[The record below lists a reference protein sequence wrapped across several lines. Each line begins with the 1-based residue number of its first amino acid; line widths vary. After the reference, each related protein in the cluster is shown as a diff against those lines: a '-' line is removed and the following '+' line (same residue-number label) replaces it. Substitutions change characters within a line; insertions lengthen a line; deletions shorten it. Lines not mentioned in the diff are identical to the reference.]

1 MVGGSYVEDH
11 PLEGTP
17 PCSTLCTPHVCCI
30 QQQMAYPAPET
41 HTTPVSDVVGWQG
54 RAHLQYHSAHTRCV
68 CWGGGGVVGFVLHSA
83 SGWSLACT
91 PWLTWCVCSLRTR
104 SFGPPVFGVLVSLCV
119 GLVPTHFGM
128 VQCSVVAPEGAVQS
142 GTGREGVWRWY
153 IQLGGLVG
161 GWVLTHPPTPM
172 CGCLHAKSSPCGGWW
187 WRRQGNARQQHTAAA
202 HKACVWVRVHFQRV
216 GWVGVGGLADLQ

>member
-1 MVGGSYVEDH
+1 MLRTTRWKVPHHALPYVHHMCAAYSSRWPILHQRHTPHQCLMWLVGRG
-11 PLEGTP
+11 GRT
-17 PCSTLCTPHVCCI
+17 CSTTVPTLD
-30 QQQMAYPAPET
+30 
-41 HTTPVSDVVGWQG
+41 VSV
-54 RAHLQYHSAHTRCV
+54 
-68 CWGGGGVVGFVLHSA
+68 GGGGVVGFVLHSA